1 MIEPVPDEP
10 AGPESEPPE
19 GREPH
24 GREPNEPQPHEP
36 PAGPGDETPGDRH
49 NGRGVPPGFGYS
61 MPPWHRPSPMSIPA
75 LDRPGGVVRFPLSP
89 ADVSALVRMAL
100 EEDGAF
106 NDITTIA
113 TVVSAR
119 RARGAIV
126 ARRAG
131 TVCGVLLALEAFQQM
146 DPKAITRTIEADGE
160 AVEAGSP
167 VLFIRGHARG
177 MLSAERVALN
187 FMQHLSGIATL
198 TAQFV
203 AAVHGTNAKIL
214 DTRKTLPGWRALEKY
229 AVRCGGGQNHR
240 MDLAS
245 AVLIKD
251 NHLAAVDGDVGRAI
265 TRARTV
271 APPHARIEI
280 ECDTIEQVEAAV
292 AHHADIVLL
301 DNMTPAQLTE
311 CVLLVNK
318 RAIVEASGRVRLE
331 NVRQIAESGV
341 DWISAGSLTHSPP
354 ALDLALDFE

>member
-10 AGPESEPPE
+10 AGPDSEPPE
-19 GREPH
+19 RHE
-24 GREPNEPQPHEP
+24 PHEP
-36 PAGPGDETPGDRH
+36 ERHERPNGPDGETPGDRH
-49 NGRGVPPGFGYS
+49 NGRAVPPGLGYS

-89 ADVSALVRMAL
+89 AEVAALVRMAL

-131 TVCGVLLALEAFQQM
+131 TVCGVLLALETFQQM

-203 AAVHGTNAKIL
+203 AAVRGTNAKIL

-265 TRARTV
+265 ARARMV
-271 APPHARIEI
+271 APAHARIEI

-301 DNMTPAQLTE
+301 DNMTPAQLAE
-311 CVLLVNK
+311 CVHLVNK

-331 NVRQIAESGV
+331 NVRQIAETGV

>member
-1 MIEPVPDEP
+1 M
-10 AGPESEPPE
+10 AQTPELPPRDHEPPE
-19 GREPH
+19 PSF
-24 GREPNEPQPHEP
+24 
-36 PAGPGDETPGDRH
+36 GPEEDRTPIAPGQW
-49 NGRGVPPGFGYS
+49 PPGWVAS
-61 MPPWHRPSPMSIPA
+61 RPAWHRPTPLSIPA
-75 LDRPGGVVRFPLSP
+75 LDRPGSAARFPLSP
-89 ADVSALVRMAL
+89 EELAGLVHMAL

-106 NDITTIA
+106 NDVTTIA

-131 TVCGVLLALEAFQQM
+131 TIAGVTLALEAFRQL
-146 DPKAITRTIEADGE
+146 DSKAVMRVIVSDGE
-160 AVEAGSP
+160 SIDAGEP
-167 VLFIRGHARG
+167 VVFIRGHARG

-198 TAQFV
+198 TRQFV
-203 AAVHGTNAKIL
+203 AAVRGTGAKIL

-251 NHLAAVDGDVGRAI
+251 NHLAAVDGDVGLAI
-265 TRARTV
+265 SRARKV
-271 APPHARIEI
+271 APAGARIEV
-280 ECDTIEQVEAAV
+280 ECESIEQVDAAI
-292 AHHADIVLL
+292 AHKADIVLL
-301 DNMTPAQLTE
+301 DNMTTTQLAE
-311 CVLLVNK
+311 CVRLVDK

-331 NVRQIAESGV
+331 NVRAIAETGV

-354 ALDLALDFE
+354 ALDLALDFD

>member
-1 MIEPVPDEP
+1 MTEPVPDQP
-10 AGPESEPPE
+10 TDPGSEPPD
-19 GREPH
+19 P
-24 GREPNEPQPHEP
+24 PEP
-36 PAGPGDETPGDRH
+36 PSQPPRTPPGDRQ
-49 NGRGVPPGFGYS
+49 NGRSGLGG
-61 MPPWHRPSPMSIPA
+61 MGQGMQPWHRPSPLSIPA
-75 LDRPGGVVRFPLSP
+75 FDRPGGAVRFPLAP
-89 ADVSALVRMAL
+89 EELTALVRMAL

-131 TVCGVLLALEAFQQM
+131 TVCGVQLALESFQQM
-146 DPKAITRTIEADGE
+146 DPKAITRTIEGDGE
-160 AVEAGSP
+160 AVEAGAP
-167 VLFIRGHARG
+167 VVFIRGHARG

-203 AAVHGTNAKIL
+203 AAVRGTGAKIL

-271 APPHARIEI
+271 APPHARIEV
-280 ECDTIEQVEAAV
+280 ECDSIEQVEAAIT
-292 AHHADIVLL
+292 HHADIVLL
-301 DNMTPAQLTE
+301 DNMTPAQLAE
-311 CVLLVNK
+311 CVTLVNK

-331 NVRQIAESGV
+331 NVRQIAETGV

>member
-1 MIEPVPDEP
+1 MVLAES
-10 AGPESEPPE
+10 GPP
-19 GREPH
+19 
-24 GREPNEPQPHEP
+24 
-36 PAGPGDETPGDRH
+36 
-49 NGRGVPPGFGYS
+49 
-61 MPPWHRPSPMSIPA
+61 
-75 LDRPGGVVRFPLSP
+75 RFPLTG
-89 ADVSALVRMAL
+89 DQTTALVRAAL

-119 RARGAIV
+119 RAGGAIV

-131 TVCGVLLALEAFQQM
+131 TVAGAPLAVEAFHIL
-146 DPKAITRTIEADGE
+146 DPKAIMRIDVPDGGR
-160 AVEAGSP
+160 VEAGAT
-167 VLFIRGHARG
+167 VIMIRGHARG

-203 AAVHGTNAKIL
+203 AAIRGTHAKIL

-245 AVLIKD
+245 SVLIKD
-251 NHLAAVDGDVGRAI
+251 NHLNAVDGDVGLAI
-265 TRARTV
+265 SRARGV
-271 APPHARIEI
+271 APAGSRIEI
-280 ECDTIEQVEAAV
+280 ECDTREQVEAAID
-292 AHHADIVLL
+292 AHADIVLL
-301 DNMTPAQLTE
+301 DNMSLDDMRD
-311 CVLLVNK
+311 CVRLVNG

-331 NVRQIAESGV
+331 NVRAIAETGV

>member
-1 MIEPVPDEP
+1 MDSVPEQP
-10 AGPESEPPE
+10 SESEQQPE
-19 GREPH
+19 Q
-24 GREPNEPQPHEP
+24 QPEQ
-36 PAGPGDETPGDRH
+36 GDRK
-49 NGRGVPPGFGYS
+49 NGRPKSGSNGHGS
-61 MPPWHRPSPMSIPA
+61 QPWHRSSPSSIPA
-75 LDRPGGVVRFPLSP
+75 LDRPTGAVQFPLN
-89 ADVSALVRMAL
+89 AEELTALVRMAL
-100 EEDGAF
+100 DEDGAF

-113 TVVSAR
+113 TVVTAR

-131 TVCGVLLALEAFQQM
+131 TVCGVALAIESFRQM
-146 DPKAITRTIEADGE
+146 DAKAIARTIEADGE
-160 AVEAGSP
+160 AVEAGAP
-167 VLFIRGHARG
+167 VIFIRGHARG

-187 FMQHLSGIATL
+187 FMQHLSGIASL

-203 AAVHGTNAKIL
+203 AAVRGTGAKIL

-271 APPHARIEI
+271 APPRARIEI
-280 ECDTIEQVEAAV
+280 ECDTIEQVEAAI
-292 AHHADIVLL
+292 AHSADIVLL
-301 DNMTPAQLTE
+301 DNMTPAQLAE
-311 CVLLVNK
+311 CVQLVNK

-331 NVRQIAESGV
+331 NVRQIAETGV

>member
-1 MIEPVPDEP
+1 MMEPVPDQP
-10 AGPESEPPE
+10 AGPESEPPDPLE
-19 GREPH
+19 PREPSH
-24 GREPNEPQPHEP
+24 I
-36 PAGPGDETPGDRH
+36 PADDAGDRH
-49 NGRGVPPGFGYS
+49 NGRSGASGHD
-61 MPPWHRPSPMSIPA
+61 MPPWHRPSPLSIPA
-75 LDRPGGVVRFPLSP
+75 LDRPGGAARFPLSP
-89 ADVSALVRMAL
+89 EAQTALVRMAL

-113 TVVSAR
+113 TVVTAR

-131 TVCGVLLALEAFQQM
+131 TICGVTLALESFQQL
-146 DPKAITRTIEADGE
+146 DAKAITRTIEADGE
-160 AVEAGSP
+160 AVEAGAP
-167 VLFIRGHARG
+167 VIFIRGHARG

-203 AAVHGTNAKIL
+203 AAVKGTHAKIL

-271 APPHARIEI
+271 APAQARIEI
-280 ECDTIEQVEAAV
+280 ECDTIEQVEASV

-301 DNMTPAQLTE
+301 DNMTLEQLAE
-311 CVLLVNK
+311 CVRLVNK
-318 RAIVEASGRVRLE
+318 RAIVEASGRVRLD
-331 NVRQIAESGV
+331 NVRQIAETGV

>member
-1 MIEPVPDEP
+1 MTQPPP
-10 AGPESEPPE
+10 PNPPE
-19 GREPH
+19 KPRRPDGFAPSRAPI
-24 GREPNEPQPHEP
+24 QPAEDGGGLWARP
-36 PAGPGDETPGDRH
+36 PEA
-49 NGRGVPPGFGYS
+49 
-61 MPPWHRPSPMSIPA
+61 WHRPTPLSIPA
-75 LDRPGGVVRFPLSP
+75 LDRPGGALRFPLSP
-89 ADVSALVRMAL
+89 EELSGLVRMAL

-106 NDITTIA
+106 NDVTTIA

-131 TVCGVLLALEAFQQM
+131 TVCGVGIALEAFRQM
-146 DPKAITRTIEADGE
+146 DPKAVMRVSVSDGQTV
-160 AVEAGSP
+160 AAGVP
-167 VLFIRGHARG
+167 VVFIRGHARG

-203 AAVHGTNAKIL
+203 AAIRGTGAKIL

-251 NHLAAVDGDVGRAI
+251 NHLAAVDGDVGLAI
-265 TRARTV
+265 ARARKV
-271 APPHARIEI
+271 APAGARIEV
-280 ECDTIEQVEAAV
+280 ECESIAQVEAAI
-292 AHHADIVLL
+292 AAQADIVLL
-301 DNMTPAQLTE
+301 DNMTAAQLAE
-311 CVLLVNK
+311 CVRLVAK

-331 NVRQIAESGV
+331 NVRAIAETGV

-354 ALDLALDFE
+354 ALDLALDFD

>member
-1 MIEPVPDEP
+1 MSEPPWEP
-10 AGPESEPPE
+10 PPRTPNGPESQPPEPPT
-19 GREPH
+19 GGPH
-24 GREPNEPQPHEP
+24 NGARRDNGGHGADG
-36 PAGPGDETPGDRH
+36 PAGEGDGSASR
-49 NGRGVPPGFGYS
+49 
-61 MPPWHRPSPMSIPA
+61 PPWLRPSPLSIPA
-75 LDRPGGVVRFPLSP
+75 LDRPGGALRFPLSP
-89 ADVSALVRMAL
+89 EELAALVRMAL

-106 NDITTIA
+106 NDVTTIA
-113 TVVSAR
+113 TVVSDR
-119 RARGAIV
+119 RARAALV

-131 TVCGVLLALEAFQQM
+131 TVSGVPLAIEAFRQM
-146 DPKAITRTIEADGE
+146 DPRGLARIITNDAE
-160 AVEAGSP
+160 AVETGAP

-203 AAVHGTNAKIL
+203 AAVRGTRAKIL

-265 TRARTV
+265 TRARAV
-271 APPHARIEI
+271 APPGARIEI
-280 ECDTIEQVEAAV
+280 ECDTIAQVEAAV

-301 DNMTPAQLTE
+301 DNMTPVQLAE
-311 CVLLVNK
+311 CVALVNK

-331 NVRQIAESGV
+331 NVRQIADTGV

-354 ALDLALDFE
+354 ALDLALDFD

>member
-1 MIEPVPDEP
+1 
-10 AGPESEPPE
+10 
-19 GREPH
+19 
-24 GREPNEPQPHEP
+24 
-36 PAGPGDETPGDRH
+36 
-49 NGRGVPPGFGYS
+49 
-61 MPPWHRPSPMSIPA
+61 MSIPA
-75 LDRPGGVVRFPLSP
+75 LDRPGGVVRFPLAP

-131 TVCGVLLALEAFQQM
+131 TVCGVLLALEAFRQM

-203 AAVHGTNAKIL
+203 AAVRGTHAKIL

-271 APPHARIEI
+271 APAHARIEI
-280 ECDTIEQVEAAV
+280 ECDTIAQVEAAV

-301 DNMTPAQLTE
+301 DNMTPAQLAE
-311 CVLLVNK
+311 CVRLVNK

>member
-1 MIEPVPDEP
+1 MIPP
-10 AGPESEPPE
+10 AKQPPSDHEPPE
-19 GREPH
+19 PSFG
-24 GREPNEPQPHEP
+24 
-36 PAGPGDETPGDRH
+36 PADDEDGPEYNP
-49 NGRGVPPGFGYS
+49 VPAEWRRPVGWVPAR
-61 MPPWHRPSPMSIPA
+61 PPWHRPTPLSIPA
-75 LDRPGGVVRFPLSP
+75 LDRPGSALRFPLSP
-89 ADVSALVRMAL
+89 EELSNLVRMAL

-106 NDITTIA
+106 NDVTTIA

-126 ARRAG
+126 ARRSG
-131 TVCGVLLALEAFQQM
+131 TVCGVTLALETFRQM
-146 DPKAITRTIEADGE
+146 DPKAVMRVIVSDGE
-160 AVEAGSP
+160 AVEAGES
-167 VLFIRGHARG
+167 VVFIRGHARG

-203 AAVHGTNAKIL
+203 AAVRGTGAKIL

-251 NHLAAVDGDVGRAI
+251 NHLAAVDGDVGLAI
-265 TRARTV
+265 ARARKV
-271 APPHARIEI
+271 APAGARVEV
-280 ECDTIEQVEAAV
+280 ECDTIDQVQAAV
-292 AHHADIVLL
+292 ANGADIVLL
-301 DNMTPAQLTE
+301 DNMTASQLAE
-311 CVLLVNK
+311 CVQLVDK

-331 NVRQIAESGV
+331 NVRVIAETGV

-354 ALDLALDFE
+354 ALDLALDFD